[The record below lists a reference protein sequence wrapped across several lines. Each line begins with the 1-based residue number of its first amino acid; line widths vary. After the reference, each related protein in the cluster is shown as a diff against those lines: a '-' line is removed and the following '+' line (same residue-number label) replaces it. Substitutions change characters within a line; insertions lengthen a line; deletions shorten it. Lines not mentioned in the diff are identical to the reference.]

1 MAGSISTLGIGSG
14 IQLQDILDQLREI
27 DQGVIDKKTD
37 QVSDYNAQINE
48 FNTVNNKLLAMK
60 STSLDL
66 SLSSNYLKR
75 TVSSSDE
82 KVFTATVVDGTAVKS
97 QSVTVDRLATKSSW
111 VTGGADSR
119 DSSVYVP
126 NTQESTTGVADP
138 AVDSIVAAD
147 GTMVINSG
155 DAASPISITVNVTAG
170 MTMDDVVNAINND
183 DENVGAVNVTAS
195 TYVVDGLTYMRITD
209 TGGDTGEPGRVA
221 IGTNATDLDF
231 SAPTKL
237 LAFQVDG
244 NTFTLDVAADTSLSQ
259 LAELING
266 DSSNPG
272 VTASI
277 IDDGSSVDPYK
288 LVLQANE
295 TGADK
300 EISFLAVL
308 PDAGFTLKGQ
318 TGDNLNAM
326 VTVDSISYQRQSN
339 TITDVLS
346 GVSLS
351 LQGAGASTVSVG
363 DNKEEITTLITDLIT
378 AYNDVVQEINS
389 QVGYDETTEE
399 FGILAG
405 TTIRDIPF
413 GLEGLMTASNKADT
427 TGAVTTLFDLGL
439 EFQRDGSISLD
450 ESKLAEMVADSP
462 DAVRDFFIGTETS
475 IAVPQL
481 DTSSGVI
488 DADLVSIADT
498 NGTFVI
504 RYGIGASDTMTVDLT
519 AGDSLN
525 TLVSAINTDTENVGN
540 GDNGR
545 LITASTF
552 TVDGSTY
559 LRLESDNDS
568 GTGDVTAISID
579 TNGTNMSF
587 GVATNRYIYSSVEG
601 FADGVTDYLR
611 TLTGG
616 TGQVA
621 AEKSG
626 AQSRIDSLKIKI
638 EEDTV
643 RLDKRYDL
651 MAKQFVALDGYMSQ
665 MTSMASFLTGQ
676 FQSLS
681 DGWGQVGGKN

>member
-27 DQGVIDKKTD
+27 DQGVIDKKKD
-37 QVSDYNAQINE
+37 SVDDYKAQINE
-48 FNTVNNKLLAMK
+48 FTTVNNKLLAMK
-60 STSLDL
+60 SASLDL

-75 TVSSSDE
+75 TVTSSDE

-111 VTGGADSR
+111 ITGGASSVD
-119 DSSVYVP
+119 DSVYVP

-138 AVDSIVAAD
+138 AVDSIVTTT
-147 GTMVINSG
+147 GVLVINSG
-155 DAASPISITVNVTAG
+155 DAASPTVITVDVTAG
-170 MTMDDVVNAINND
+170 MTMDDVVTAINND
-183 DENVGAVNVTAS
+183 NENVGAVNVTAS
-195 TYVVDGLTYMRITD
+195 TYVVDGSTYLRIVD
-209 TGGDTGEPGRVA
+209 TGGDTGEPGRVS
-221 IGTNATDLDF
+221 IGTNGTDLSF
-231 SAPTKL
+231 APPTKL

-244 NTFTLDVAADTSLSQ
+244 NTFTLDVAADTSLTQ
-259 LAELING
+259 LADLINA

-277 IDDGSSVDPYK
+277 INDGTSVDPYK
-288 LVLQANE
+288 LVLQANA
-295 TGADK
+295 TGADQ

-308 PDAGFTLKGQ
+308 PDAGFTVKGQ
-318 TGDNLNAM
+318 TGDSLNAQL
-326 VTVDSISYQRQSN
+326 TVDSITYQRQSN

-346 GVSLS
+346 GLSLS
-351 LQGAGASTVSVG
+351 LQGAGASTVSVS
-363 DNKEEITTLITDLIT
+363 NNNEEITTLITDLVT
-378 AYNDVVQEINS
+378 AYNDVVQEIDG
-389 QVGYDETTEE
+389 QVGYDATTEE

-413 GLEGLMTASNKADT
+413 GLQGLMTASNGADS
-427 TGAVTTLFDLGL
+427 TGIVETLFDLGMA
-439 EFQRDGSISLD
+439 FQRDGSITLD
-450 ESKLAEMVADSP
+450 QTKLAEMLSDSP

-475 IAVPQL
+475 IAIPQL

-504 RYGIGASDTMTVDLT
+504 KYGIGATDTITVDLT

-525 TLVSAINTDTENVGN
+525 TLVAAINADAENVGN
-540 GDNGR
+540 GTGGR
-545 LITASTF
+545 LLTASTY
-552 TVDGSTY
+552 TTDGTTY
-559 LRLESDNDS
+559 LRLESANNV
-568 GTGDVTAISID
+568 GTGDVTALSIE
-579 TNGTNMSF
+579 TNGTNMTF
-587 GVATNRYIYSSVEG
+587 GVATNRYIYSSVDG

-611 TLTGG
+611 TLTSG

-626 AQSRIDSLKIKI
+626 AQSRIDSLNLKI

-643 RLDKRYDL
+643 RLDKRYEL

-665 MTSMASFLTGQ
+665 MTSMANFLTGQ